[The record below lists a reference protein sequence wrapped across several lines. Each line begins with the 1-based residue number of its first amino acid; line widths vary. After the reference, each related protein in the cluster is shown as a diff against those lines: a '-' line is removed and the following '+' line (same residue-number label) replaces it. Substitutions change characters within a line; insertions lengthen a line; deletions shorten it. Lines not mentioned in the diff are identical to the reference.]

1 MHVPDHFLD
10 PATSVATAAVAAVAL
25 TVAARRI
32 RSRGVP
38 ARPALIAATTAAVFG
53 LQMLNFPVSGATS
66 GHLLGG
72 ALAAAVLGPWWG
84 MISVTLVLAIQ
95 AVAFADGGITALGT
109 NVVLMAVTGVLVG
122 WAVSRAV
129 VALTRGRNAA
139 TLAVAAG
146 LGGAVSVVAASAVF
160 TGLFAIGGTTD
171 VPLASLA
178 GGMLG
183 VHALIGVGEAVLTG
197 AVIALVAVVAPG
209 ALALDGRPEPAAQTR
224 AAGVL
229 GVVAV
234 VAAGALS
241 AVASA
246 LPDGLEATALNLGF
260 ADAAG
265 EHWLAG
271 LPLADYGDAAGLFVG
286 VAGLAGVAL
295 CVVAAWCVVKAL
307 TSAGEPAATA
317 TA

>member
-1 MHVPDHFLD
+1 M
-10 PATSVATAAVAAVAL
+10 ATAGVAVAALAVA
-25 TVAARRI
+25 VRRL
-32 RSRGVP
+32 RVP
-38 ARPALIAATTAAVFG
+38 GSSTRPGLIAATTAAVFG
-53 LQMLNFPVSGATS
+53 LQMLNSPVSGVTS

-84 MISVTLVLAIQ
+84 MISVTLMLLVQ
-95 AVAFADGGITALGT
+95 AVVFADGGITALGA
-109 NVVLMAVTGVLVG
+109 NVAQMAVTGVLVG

-129 VALTRGRNAA
+129 VALARGRNAA

-146 LGGAVSVVAASAVF
+146 LGGAASVVAASAVF
-160 TGLFAIGGTTD
+160 TGLFAIGGTTE
-171 VPLASLA
+171 VPLASQA

-183 VHALIGVGEAVLTG
+183 VHALIGVGKAVLTG
-197 AVIALVAVVAPG
+197 VVIALVAVVAPG
-209 ALALDGRPEPAAQTR
+209 ALALDGSPEPAAQTR

-295 CVVAAWCVVKAL
+295 CVVAALGIVKAL